1 MEKNERLQIRLST
14 EEKKIIEQNAAREG
28 RSLSDYVVSCCI
40 NGTVKTSSAHDKR
53 AVLKSV
59 IHMEDFLNTW
69 KRSSKHET
77 TDDIIKQLEQ
87 EISSLW
93 QSLK

>member
-1 MEKNERLQIRLST
+1 MGKNERLQIRLST
-14 EEKKIIEQNAAREG
+14 EEKKCIEQNAAQEG
-28 RSLSDYVVSCCI
+28 RNLSNYVVSCCI

-53 AVLKSV
+53 IVLKSI
-59 IHMEDFLNTW
+59 IHIEDILNTW

-77 TDDIIKQLEQ
+77 TDDTIKQLEQ
-87 EISSLW
+87 EINSLW